1 MKWEAIETEEDYNKA
16 IIRLVEI
23 FHAEP
28 NTPEDEELGLSII
41 LIKDYEDKNHPIPE
55 FDVLENIK
63 NGLEEMKQFKKGNLK
78 TTPAKDFLNEL

>member
-16 IIRLVEI
+16 VIRAIEI

-28 NTPEDEELGLSII
+28 NTPEDDELEILCL
-41 LIKDYEDKNHPIPE
+41 LIKDYEDRHYLILE
-55 FDVLENIK
+55 LDVLENIK
-63 NGLEEMKQFKKGNLK
+63 NGLEEMKQSKKGNLK